1 MDNCDEL
8 LGIVSKSY
16 PTIPL
21 IKADVSDVLDD
32 FDNLVKL
39 GLYSRQFDSIISIAV
54 IHHLSTES
62 RRIQMIKNIYNLLK
76 PGGTCLISTWAT
88 TFGFGCKSNKKLKRI
103 GLETMETMET
113 METNEYSHDYLIM
126 WNNQFERYYHLFEPD
141 ELELLIS
148 KAGLENNIIILEKIF
163 ECDNWII
170 KLKKL

>member
-21 IKADVSDVLDD
+21 IKADVSDD

-88 TFGFGCKSNKKLKRI
+88 TFASKSKNNKKLKRI
-103 GLETMETMET
+103 GLETMGT

-148 KAGLENNIIILEKIF
+148 KAGLEKNIIILEKIF